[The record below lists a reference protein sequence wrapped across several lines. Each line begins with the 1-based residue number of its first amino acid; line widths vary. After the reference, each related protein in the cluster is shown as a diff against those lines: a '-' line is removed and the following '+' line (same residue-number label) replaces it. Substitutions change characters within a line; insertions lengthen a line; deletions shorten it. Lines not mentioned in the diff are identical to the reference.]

1 MHPTFLSVG
10 CACMHQYI
18 RCVHV
23 VVGSLVRV
31 LALLLDVMPVLKSAV
46 AVEDKTK
53 GGWYIRGM
61 KCARES
67 QPSSKGKLIRSEAYG
82 FAKWATE
89 AGALR
94 DMHKFRVAVEV
105 RAMRACALCACL
117 LCCFAFVV
125 LQCVRVLF
133 CAILQADQI

>member
-31 LALLLDVMPVLKSAV
+31 LALQLDVMPVLKSAV
-46 AVEDKTK
+46 AVEDSTK

-67 QPSSKGKLIRSEAYG
+67 QPSRQGKQIRSEAYG
-82 FAKWATE
+82 FAMWATE

-105 RAMRACALCACL
+105 RAMRACVVCGCL
-117 LCCFAFVV
+117 LSCFTFVV

-133 CAILQADQI
+133 CVILHFKTL